1 MRRALL
7 LPGALLLSSCGGG
20 GGGGGGGERAST
32 PAGSAAPTG
41 PAAPSGRAPSR
52 CPSVLDARELLG
64 RHARAY
70 GSADAV
76 AASLPVV
83 LGGRVTIENHTGKF
97 EVVVTRDAVRSLAWI
112 AGLVEGNGTD
122 AAGAWTL
129 EGGSGV
135 VERQRANEGIEA
147 VLDAWLLRRAY
158 VAGFDT
164 TRDTARCADLGP
176 TAEGGAR
183 VDLTFV
189 RPELGSPVLSFD
201 LESGALLSSAHEQAD
216 GVSTRTTY
224 EAWSEASPAKVR
236 WPRKTTQHPLVGDA
250 ATQEYAPIVAGLAC
264 SRFDAS
270 GVAIPMRGDACAAPP
285 PDRFVVR
292 WPAGDQPRVRLP
304 LTYLG
309 SELLV
314 RAKLGGREAMA
325 FLDSGAGATAV
336 DATTPAGTAFR
347 ASMEVTGSGATQKLR
362 LGFGELATID
372 LGELHVEHVPTV
384 SVPIPA
390 LDAFGD
396 KRPELILG
404 YSFFASVVIRVDYK
418 RSEVT
423 FGRTTDG
430 LFAKGVDT
438 RAVPLRVLR
447 SKIIVDGTVERTPA
461 PFEVDTGNGGGLD
474 LYKKWAA
481 AHGLPGERPIVTLNG
496 RFGAGTAQT
505 AATFFRLS
513 SGTLGPIAFDG
524 HLVHVA
530 DPPGSGIIAGLAGN
544 EVLARCDAVVF
555 DVAKRTL
562 WLEGACDRPVPE
574 RRAGWRFEKKVDASF
589 PDRPWIVTSLWPGGA
604 AERAGV
610 QVGDR
615 ILEVGGKPA
624 TADVAPIWAIEQQ
637 PAGTKVPVVVV
648 HGNGRADDR
657 VRLTMEL
664 RSPAVSPP

>member
-1 MRRALL
+1 MRRSLL
-7 LPGALLLSSCGGG
+7 LPGALVLSSCGGVS
-20 GGGGGGGERAST
+20 ERAST
-32 PAGSAAPTG
+32 LAGRAATAAP
-41 PAAPSGRAPSR
+41 AVASGGALSR
-52 CPSVLDARELLG
+52 CPSALDARELLA
-64 RHARAY
+64 RHARNY
-70 GSADAV
+70 GSAEAV

-83 LGGRVTIENHTGKF
+83 LSGTVTIESQTGKV
-97 EVVVTRDAVRSLAWI
+97 EVVVTRNAVRSVAWI

-122 AAGAWTL
+122 ATGAWTL

-147 VLDAWLLRRAY
+147 ALDAWLLRRTY
-158 VAGFDT
+158 VGAFDT
-164 TRDTARCADLGP
+164 TRDTARCADVGAP
-176 TAEGGAR
+176 ANGGAR
-183 VDLTFV
+183 VDLGFA

-201 LESGALLSSAHEQAD
+201 LESGALLSTAHDRAD

-236 WPRKTTQHPLVGDA
+236 WPRKTTQHPLVGDT
-250 ATQEYAPIVAGLAC
+250 ATEEYGAIVAGLVC

-270 GVAIPMRGDACAAPP
+270 GVAIPLRGDACAAPP

-304 LTYLG
+304 MTYLG

-314 RAKLGGREAMA
+314 RAKLGGRDAMA
-325 FLDSGAGATAV
+325 FLDSGAEATAV
-336 DATTPAGTAFR
+336 DATTPAGAAFR
-347 ASMEVTGSGATQKLR
+347 PSMEVTGSGATQKLR
-362 LGFGELATID
+362 LGLGELATID

-404 YSFFASVVIRVDYK
+404 YSFFASAAVRVDYK
-418 RSEVT
+418 RSEVV

-461 PFEVDTGNGGGLD
+461 PFEVDTGNAGGLD

-481 AHGLPGERPIVTLNG
+481 AHGLPGDRPVVTLSG

-505 AATFFRLS
+505 AATFFFTS

-555 DVAKRTL
+555 DVPKRTL

-574 RRAGWRFEKKVDASF
+574 RRAGWRFEKKVDAAF
-589 PDRPWIVTSLWPGGA
+589 PDRPWVVALLWPGGA
-604 AERAGV
+604 ADRAGV

-615 ILEVGGKPA
+615 VLEVGGKPA

-648 HGNGRADDR
+648 HGNGKPADR